1 MSIKRKTTVKNLS
14 AYKKKKINTE
24 CPYFQGTSRSK
35 TLYFISVSWSF
46 IYREASESVSLLH
59 EVSLFN
65 FWLNGYTYESLLDKG
80 QSSQLC
86 LTPIGLPGKISQWFM
101 PLDIQ
106 WPFTEEL
113 YLEYWRKVFVYR
125 FIFRSEYLMFIV
137 VKID

>member
-80 QSSQLC
+80 QSSRLYLTPYRSTWQNFAMIHASRYTMAFHRRTVFGILAEGLC
-86 LTPIGLPGKISQWFM
+86 L
-101 PLDIQ
+101 
-106 WPFTEEL
+106 
-113 YLEYWRKVFVYR
+113 
-125 FIFRSEYLMFIV
+125 
-137 VKID
+137 